1 MCRIC
6 LRHTLQ
12 DGKSQFWHAAANKCC
27 GSGPCPSFQNCAW
40 AQRKRNEKVPA
51 IILCIL
57 YNTMSCILYNNILC
71 CVCYTMHCFVFSLYT
86 ILFPKDSNILES
98 YLYDCFRVNFW
109 MQEKNLTLF
118 PAAYWFTLG
127 RLKFTHAPAK
137 NNCLSVRFQFFYT
150 FIEIYVQL
158 AKIKK

>member
-1 MCRIC
+1 MFNLRLTIEGLTFMQKFGSFKSWCYNPYILENLKHFLCNIC
-6 LRHTLQ
+6 LRHTLE

-98 YLYDCFRVNFW
+98 YLYDCFRV
-109 MQEKNLTLF
+109 
-118 PAAYWFTLG
+118 
-127 RLKFTHAPAK
+127 
-137 NNCLSVRFQFFYT
+137 T
-150 FIEIYVQL
+150 F
-158 AKIKK
+158 